1 MNTALEDLFIKVRS
15 EDRAALIAYIPAG
28 FPTQAGCKK
37 VIDAFIAGGVDA
49 IEIGFPYSD
58 PVMDGPTIQAAADRA
73 LSQGTGAAEVF
84 DALKYATDKG
94 VPSVVMTYW
103 NPIEKYGV
111 EKFAK
116 AIHSNGG
123 SGVITPDLTIEESSQ
138 WKTAVE
144 SSEINPIYVVAPST
158 TDARLD
164 QVTSRC
170 GGFIYAASLM
180 GVTGTR
186 TSVSTGA
193 ADLVAR
199 IRKSSKT
206 PVAVGLGVSTREQAK
221 GVAAY
226 ADGVIVGSAFI
237 NKLLDAPNEES
248 GLQAVQELAAELSKG
263 VREGR

>member
-1 MNTALEDLFIKVRS
+1 MA
-15 EDRAALIAYIPAG
+15 
-28 FPTQAGCKK
+28 
-37 VIDAFIAGGVDA
+37 
-49 IEIGFPYSD
+49 
-58 PVMDGPTIQAAADRA
+58 
-73 LSQGTGAAEVF
+73 
-84 DALKYATDKG
+84 
-94 VPSVVMTYW
+94 
-103 NPIEKYGV
+103 V
-111 EKFAK
+111 EK
-116 AIHSNGG
+116 
-123 SGVITPDLTIEESSQ
+123 T
-138 WKTAVE
+138 
-144 SSEINPIYVVAPST
+144 EINPIYVVAPST

-186 TSVSTGA
+186 TTVSSGA

-237 NKLLDAPNEES
+237 NKLMDAPDEAS
-248 GLQAVQELAAELSKG
+248 GLQAVEDLARELSKG